1 VVNLQKQSFDFEKDI
16 NRTNLL
22 SSTLTKP
29 LDANTKDDLV
39 IYNPISGVQYYFN
52 PVKNSDSDGTSQKK
66 VDLRQSYTSQVLSK
80 HSTLTIFWADLAIRV
95 QFSWMSVI
103 AQKWPF
109 VY

>member
-1 VVNLQKQSFDFEKDI
+1 MVNLQKQSFDFAKDI
-16 NRTNLL
+16 NRTNLI

-80 HSTLTIFWADLAIRV
+80 HSTLAVLGLIGPSGFNNH
-95 QFSWMSVI
+95 
-103 AQKWPF
+103 
-109 VY
+109 